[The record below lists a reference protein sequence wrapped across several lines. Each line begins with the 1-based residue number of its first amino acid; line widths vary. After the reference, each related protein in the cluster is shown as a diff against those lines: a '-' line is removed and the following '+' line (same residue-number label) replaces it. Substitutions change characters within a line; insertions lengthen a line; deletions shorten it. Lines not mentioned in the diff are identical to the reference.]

1 MQIGEKTLTIQSMT
15 PRAVVRTGKAT
26 AIEAYL
32 GQTELSGDMVPARIS
47 TGTIDLKGV
56 LNSTGLTGEAH
67 ANAIAISDIRD
78 DPVYQPLLADFTADF
93 REGGMVLT
101 GPIKTARSKVTVADA
116 RMELDLLKLDGNASI
131 ISRPL
136 VFEERG
142 FQPTA
147 LSDRIRGFLS
157 NARGKLEGRA
167 DFEISGGSLA
177 GTGRVEA
184 TDFGFDTVRVGGV
197 DGVNG
202 VINFNNLLSL
212 STPPGQE
219 VRIGS
224 INPGIAL
231 SDGLLVFQLIDG
243 REAQIELAR
252 WPFAGGTILVE
263 PTRWTVAGTS
273 DVIRVR
279 AEQLELTQLID
290 ILSIPDLKA
299 DGTVSGAF
307 PLELVGTSAF
317 IRDARLTADE
327 EGGTI
332 KYTGAIAQQ
341 AGSADQRVKYA
352 FDALRDF
359 RFSVLEVGA
368 NGNLS
373 GDILVTVKLSGLSPE
388 VLGGAPFEFNIGVD
402 SKLMQLVQSGRRLAT
417 SDWIT
422 DVVTDE
428 ITKNRKPESE

>member
-1 MQIGEKTLTIQSMT
+1 MAIKPTILKLCPTDGRFLRQSGDIYSGKLNFTEINLPFAGADTSGDITLTDGSLSWSAADALSLEINGKALSLPMQIGEKTLTIQSMT

-157 NARGKLEGRA
+157 NGVLILKSRAVHWLEPGVSKRQT
-167 DFEISGGSLA
+167 LA
-177 GTGRVEA
+177 
-184 TDFGFDTVRVGGV
+184 
-197 DGVNG
+197 
-202 VINFNNLLSL
+202 
-212 STPPGQE
+212 
-219 VRIGS
+219 S
-224 INPGIAL
+224 IQFAL
-231 SDGLLVFQLIDG
+231 AV
-243 REAQIELAR
+243 
-252 WPFAGGTILVE
+252 
-263 PTRWTVAGTS
+263 
-273 DVIRVR
+273 
-279 AEQLELTQLID
+279 
-290 ILSIPDLKA
+290 
-299 DGTVSGAF
+299 
-307 PLELVGTSAF
+307 
-317 IRDARLTADE
+317 
-327 EGGTI
+327 
-332 KYTGAIAQQ
+332 
-341 AGSADQRVKYA
+341 
-352 FDALRDF
+352 
-359 RFSVLEVGA
+359 
-368 NGNLS
+368 
-373 GDILVTVKLSGLSPE
+373 
-388 VLGGAPFEFNIGVD
+388 
-402 SKLMQLVQSGRRLAT
+402 
-417 SDWIT
+417 
-422 DVVTDE
+422 
-428 ITKNRKPESE
+428 